1 MPATFPKLTTLISP
15 LLTLIVGVWEQEIAT
30 GQDFELTGMLVQ
42 EVFPLPGKKE
52 KHPELTF
59 TVAVKGNQWHV
70 KFLQENGLEEYATGI
85 GDTVYQLRVVD
96 PRVPVKENGSVGEV
110 FPGGYPFNTVPG
122 TSIPWFVWAS
132 GDYLTKHANRVPC
145 LPIHSALGD
154 AEAFFYQ
161 SEIVRSTEAPFLP
174 ALARFVAGSPLWRK
188 VLAHQD
194 GVMPYRSYRY
204 LDEPAYQ
211 RYFKAITNG
220 TLGATYEVTAWTNF
234 EHQVLPSRFL
244 FTKLLLG
251 EGKAEPR
258 TFFQWRGELKSVSK
272 CTRPSML
279 PEIPAP
285 GTLWVND
292 YRFRDQKLGIESIQ
306 YEFTNGWPIEL
317 PSGKALL
324 EAKRQYVIRSNT
336 NPADAARR
344 RVTLE
349 LTAASLGLLIAA
361 AYLRRSVRKAR
372 ERLRAQGNTGSTR
385 R

>member
-1 MPATFPKLTTLISP
+1 MNASFRKLVTTLFA
-15 LLTLIVGVWEQEIAT
+15 LTMGALGQAVAT
-30 GQDFELTGMLVQ
+30 GQDFELTGVLVQ
-42 EVFPLPGKKE
+42 EVFPLPGKTE

-59 TVAVKGNQWHV
+59 TVAVRGNQWHV

-110 FPGGYPFNTVPG
+110 FPGGYPFNTVQG

-161 SEIVRSTEAPFLP
+161 SEIARSTEAPFLP
-174 ALARFVAGSPLWRK
+174 ASARFVAGNLLWPK
-188 VLAHQD
+188 VLAHED
-194 GVMPYRSYRY
+194 GVMPHRGYRY

-251 EGKAEPR
+251 EGRAEPR
-258 TFFQWRGELKSVSK
+258 TFFQWRGELKSVGK
-272 CTRPSML
+272 CVRPSML

-285 GTLWVND
+285 GTLWVSD
-292 YRFRDQKLGIESIQ
+292 YRFRDQKLGIDSIQ
-306 YEFTNGWPIEL
+306 YEFTNGWPIVM

-324 EAKRQYVIRSNT
+324 AAKRQYVIRSNT

-344 RVTLE
+344 RL
-349 LTAASLGLLIAA
+349 LLQLAALGLGGAIAGA
-361 AYLRRSVRKAR
+361 LVWRGVRKAR
-372 ERLRAQGNTGSTR
+372 R
-385 R
+385 RPGGLEIR

>member
-1 MPATFPKLTTLISP
+1 MNASFRKLVATLFALIMGA
-15 LLTLIVGVWEQEIAT
+15 LGQAVAT
-30 GQDFELTGMLVQ
+30 GQDFELTGVLVQ
-42 EVFPLPGKKE
+42 EVFPLPGKTE
-52 KHPELTF
+52 KHPELAF
-59 TVAVKGNQWHV
+59 TVAVRGNQWHV
-70 KFLQENGLEEYATGI
+70 KFLQENGLEEFATGI

-110 FPGGYPFNTVPG
+110 FPGGYPFNTVQG

-145 LPIHSALGD
+145 LPIHAALGD

-161 SEIVRSTEAPFLP
+161 SEIARSTEAPFLP
-174 ALARFVAGSPLWRK
+174 ASARFVAGNPLWPK

-194 GVMPYRSYRY
+194 GMMPYRAYRY

-211 RYFKAITNG
+211 RHFKAITNG

-244 FTKLLLG
+244 FTKFLLG
-251 EGKAEPR
+251 EGRAEPR

-285 GTLWVND
+285 GTLWVSD
-292 YRFRDQKLGIESIQ
+292 YRFRDQKLGIDSIQ
-306 YEFTNGWPIEL
+306 YEFTNGWPIVM

-324 EAKRQYVIRSNT
+324 AAKREYLKRSNT
-336 NPADAARR
+336 SPADAARR
-344 RVTLE
+344 RL
-349 LTAASLGLLIAA
+349 LLQLSALGLGVAIVGAFLW
-361 AYLRRSVRKAR
+361 RRVRKAR
-372 ERLRAQGNTGSTR
+372 GR
-385 R
+385 